1 MRKNNIYVNWLK
13 CVFYKPEHNAKG
25 RPMEVNFE
33 VLKTQKIKY
42 INGQKSQSRQEKW
55 GHLPYYHIYS

>member
-1 MRKNNIYVNWLK
+1 MLIGLNVYFINQNIMRK
-13 CVFYKPEHNAKG
+13 G
-25 RPMEVNFE
+25 DPMEVNFE